1 MTTITITLRE
11 VFPEA
16 GEDDICMRFDAEVD
30 IDGTKWTLTDAV
42 GIVAGFRQDMLEPG
56 PASEQTPEFPLDLIW
71 IPVTGTDYDDE
82 PERLELLCDAGWT
95 ALLQWH
101 SANAGDPTS
110 GLPFTQSI
118 EYHG

>member
-1 MTTITITLRE
+1 MTTFHFKLLQ
-11 VFPEA
+11 VFPDA
-16 GEDDICMRFDAEVD
+16 GEDDICLRFDAEVD
-30 IDGTKWTLTDAV
+30 IDGTKWTLADAV
-42 GIVAGFRQDMLEPG
+42 GVVAAFRQDMQEPG
-56 PASEQTPEFPLDLIW
+56 PASEQTPKFPLNLIW

-101 SANAGDPTS
+101 RANAGDPAC
-110 GLPFTQSI
+110 GLPSTTTV